1 MTFTR
6 RRSRWTWLIL
16 GLVAAGNI
24 GCRDSDPPRP
34 HYRDV
39 GTGGTVLLPVPPPK
53 YVITDPNAG
62 TADWHPFRDPSEEP
76 PEPEAVD
83 EDEESGG
90 EASTEEI
97 EAEIRELIAD
107 YNAIA
112 ADKDIE
118 ELLGYHLEEQQE
130 ALKPVLE
137 AGFALLEKLPEL
149 ASALEAK
156 LPDRADRI
164 AEVLA
169 QLGDPGGDVL
179 SVESLT
185 VDDDTTVTAKLS
197 GGVVGSSCRFVLIED
212 EWFVE
217 MPDAVDYAV
226 MKTVLEAARA
236 GCDGWL
242 AGLSSGEASAEEVLT
257 QIETLEKTLGR

>member
-1 MTFTR
+1 MALTR
-6 RRSRWTWLIL
+6 WRGQWIWLIL

-24 GCRDSDPPRP
+24 SCRDSDPPRP

-39 GTGGTVLLPVPPPK
+39 GTEGTVLLPVPPPK
-53 YVITDPNAG
+53 YVITDPDAG

-76 PEPEAVD
+76 VEG
-83 EDEESGG
+83 EESGG
-90 EASTEEI
+90 EASTEEV
-97 EAEIRELIAD
+97 EVEIRELITD

-130 ALKPVLE
+130 ALEPVLE
-137 AGFALLEKLPEL
+137 AGFALLEKLHEL

-164 AEVLA
+164 AELLA
-169 QLGDPGGDVL
+169 RLGDPGGDVL

-197 GGVVGSSCRFVLIED
+197 GRVVGSSCRFVLIED
-212 EWFVE
+212 EWFIE
-217 MPDAVDYAV
+217 MPDTVDYAM

-242 AGLSSGEASAEEVLT
+242 AGLSSGEASAEEVLA
-257 QIETLEKTLGR
+257 QIETMEKTLGR